1 MNVAALAA
9 QSSGGGQLQEIAR
22 TFGVDWPHLAAQ
34 VISFS
39 IVCLLLYLFAYKPV
53 LRMLAARREQIAQ
66 GLANTERINA
76 TLAQMEA
83 QRREVLAAAHADA
96 ARLIEEAR
104 NVARRV
110 KEEQTRRASAAAEAI
125 VDKAR
130 DAAAQEHV
138 RMIDE
143 LRREVG
149 HLVVKTT
156 AAVTGKILSP
166 DDQRRLAAETAREL
180 T

>member
-1 MNVAALAA
+1 MNVPALMAE
-9 QSSGGGQLQEIAR
+9 SGGGGQIAAIAR

-53 LRMLAARREQIAQ
+53 LRMLAERRMQIEQ
-66 GLANTERINA
+66 GVANTERINA
-76 TLAQMEA
+76 TLAQIEN
-83 QRREVLAAAHADA
+83 QRREIVTAAHDEA

-104 NVARRV
+104 TVARRV
-110 KEEQTRRASAAAEAI
+110 TERETERARAAAERI
-125 VDKAR
+125 VRQAR

-138 RMIDE
+138 RMMDE
-143 LRREVG
+143 LRGEVG
-149 HLVVKTT
+149 RLVVKTT
-156 AAVTGKILSP
+156 AAVTGKILSV
-166 DDQRRLAAETAREL
+166 DDHRRLAAEAARQL